1 LRRRNKRVDY
11 KPNSHRSKEEPDK
24 QAPEKKVEK
33 AVVSNARVK
42 KKGELRKFAD
52 VFISED
58 VQNVKSY
65 VILGVLVPAIK
76 KAISDI
82 ITNGI
87 DMILYG
93 ESGRSKR
100 NSTASRVSYRDY
112 YDRDKSRTDYLAQR
126 TRTGYSYDD
135 VYFDTRGEAE
145 EVLSRMDELISTYD
159 MVSVADLYDL
169 VGVSSNYTDNNYG
182 WTDLKSASVER
193 GRDGYYLKLPKII
206 SLK

>member
-1 LRRRNKRVDY
+1 MDY
-11 KPNSHRSKEEPDK
+11 KPNSHKSKEEPGE
-24 QAPEKKVEK
+24 QVSEKKVEK
-33 AVVSNARVK
+33 AITGTAKVK

-76 KAISDI
+76 KAVSDI

-93 ESGRSKR
+93 ESGRSKK
-100 NSTASRVSYRDY
+100 STPSSRVSYRDY
-112 YDRDKSRTDYLAQR
+112 YARDRDTPVQR
-126 TRTGYSYDD
+126 TRPGYSYDD
-135 VYFDTRGEAE
+135 VYLDTRGEAE
-145 EVLSRMDELISTYD
+145 DVLSRMDELISTYG

-169 VGVSSNYTDNNYG
+169 VGVSCSYTDNNYG

-193 GRDGYYLKLPKII
+193 GRDGYFLKLPKIT

>member
-1 LRRRNKRVDY
+1 MDY
-11 KPNSHRSKEEPDK
+11 KPNSHRSKEEPDE

-58 VQNVKSY
+58 VKNVKSY

-93 ESGRSKR
+93 ESGRTKR
-100 NSTASRVSYRDY
+100 NSMASRVSYRNY
-112 YDRDKSRTDYLAQR
+112 YDRDKGRTDYLAQR

-182 WTDLKSASVER
+182 WTNLKSASVER